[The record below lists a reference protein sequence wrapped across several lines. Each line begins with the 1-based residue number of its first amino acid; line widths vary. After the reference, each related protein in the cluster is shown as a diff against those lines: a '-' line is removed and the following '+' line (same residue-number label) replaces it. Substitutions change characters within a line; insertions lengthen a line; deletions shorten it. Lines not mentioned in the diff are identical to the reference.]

1 VVHNSQDLIE
11 KDPQLEERE
20 FLVPLQHPLMGV
32 FGHPTPPW
40 WWLKTKA
47 NVRSAA
53 CLGEHTHYMCTE
65 LLGISDEESVK
76 LIRDEVLA

>member
-1 VVHNSQDLIE
+1 MRALVLSCNNSRCMIDS
-11 KDPQLEERE
+11 
-20 FLVPLQHPLMGV
+20 
-32 FGHPTPPW
+32 
-40 WWLKTKA
+40 WLKTKA